1 MYLTKLDLER
11 SNRRIQVSLADCQQ
25 LHRLVMGLFETDRK
39 SSRVLYR
46 LRMQDR
52 ELALYLYSDCPI
64 NQARLL
70 PGMRFS
76 GERELSSW
84 LAHMDAGQIRG
95 FDLLAAPTKKVAAET
110 GRNSRRQTL
119 RTQEERLAWLFRKG
133 EQNGFQMISCQ
144 ELECHQQRGYH
155 KEASI
160 GRMYITGY
168 HYQGVLR
175 IIDPERF
182 RRAVQE
188 GIGAGKAY
196 GLGML
201 LLR

>member
-76 GERELSSW
+76 GNESYLVGWRIWMRDRFVDLTCWQRQRKRWQRKPGEI
-84 LAHMDAGQIRG
+84 AGVR
-95 FDLLAAPTKKVAAET
+95 PSEP
-110 GRNSRRQTL
+110 RRSGL
-119 RTQEERLAWLFRKG
+119 PGCSEKGSKMAFR
-133 EQNGFQMISCQ
+133 
-144 ELECHQQRGYH
+144 
-155 KEASI
+155 
-160 GRMYITGY
+160 
-168 HYQGVLR
+168 
-175 IIDPERF
+175 
-182 RRAVQE
+182 
-188 GIGAGKAY
+188 
-196 GLGML
+196 
-201 LLR
+201 